1 MNFFFVGYLLLS
13 IQFNFSYAYS
23 FIMKIIG
30 LLFLVG
36 GIWEMSDYKKE
47 YKKLYKPIAIC
58 MSFSLITIIC
68 FILFQFI
75 DNNFV
80 LQIFQV
86 IMGTLVTVLTLLIQN
101 KIIKLLL
108 KDDNLIDCPAN
119 IIELQRSWKK
129 LMFFTALSVAF
140 NIFNII
146 PIRIVMDISALLM
159 AVSRIIMYIFA
170 IVVIVKLVKVRN
182 DYYRNI

>member
-1 MNFFFVGYLLLS
+1 
-13 IQFNFSYAYS
+13 
-23 FIMKIIG
+23 
-30 LLFLVG
+30 
-36 GIWEMSDYKKE
+36 
-47 YKKLYKPIAIC
+47 
-58 MSFSLITIIC
+58 
-68 FILFQFI
+68 
-75 DNNFV
+75 
-80 LQIFQV
+80 
-86 IMGTLVTVLTLLIQN
+86 MGTLVTVLTLLIQN

-170 IVVIVKLVKVRN
+170 IIVIVKLVKVRN